1 MSFAGPPP
9 IRIDPTHIRF
19 VKQWQHPAA
28 LIGCRIDPSDRFVF
42 AGAQDN
48 VVVRWELATGK
59 KTVLAGHKSW
69 IRALAFADK
78 GKLTISADWAGRI
91 IAWPTDADTPTPR
104 WNIVG
109 PRGWVRALAV
119 SPDGKTLAS
128 CGNDHLV
135 KIWSLPDGKPLK
147 SLRGHDSHVYNVA
160 YHPDGRSLVSAD
172 LMGIVKVWDLARGEV
187 SREMDAKILHKYD
200 SGFGAD
206 IGGVRSMAF
215 DADGKHLACAGITN
229 VSNAFAGV
237 GNPLLV
243 VFDWAT
249 GKQKVQLKPKVGF
262 NGTAWGVL
270 FHPGGW
276 VLGVGGG
283 NGGVFWSW
291 KLDQP
296 LAGHTFALPNNA
308 RDLAMTSDGRR
319 LVVPFD
325 NGMLRVYDM
334 GR

>member
-1 MSFAGPPP
+1 MSYLGPPP
-9 IRIDPTHIRF
+9 VKIDPTRIRF

-28 LIGCRIDPSDRFVF
+28 LIGCRIDPTGRFAF

-48 VVVRWELATGK
+48 AVVRWELATGTK
-59 KTVLAGHKSW
+59 AVLAGHKSW
-69 IRALAFADK
+69 VRALAFADG
-78 GKLTISADWAGRI
+78 GKLLFSADWAGRI
-91 IAWPTDADTPTPR
+91 IAWPTDALAPR
-104 WNIVG
+104 WDIAAH
-109 PRGWVRALAV
+109 RGWVRALAV

-135 KIWSLPDGKPLK
+135 KLWSLDGKPLK
-147 SLRGHDSHVYNVA
+147 TLAGHDSHVYNIA
-160 YHPDGRSLVSAD
+160 YHPDGKSLVSAD
-172 LMGIVKVWDLARGEV
+172 LMGNVKVWDLARGEV

-200 SGFGAD
+200 AGFGAD

-215 DADGKHLACAGITN
+215 DAEGKHLACAGITN

-237 GNPLLV
+237 GNPLVV

-249 GKQKVQLKPKVGF
+249 GKQKVQLKPKTPF
-262 NGTAWGVL
+262 QGTAWGVSFL
-270 FHPGGW
+270 PGGW

-283 NGGVFWSW
+283 NGGVFWAW

-296 LAGHTFALPNNA
+296 LAAHTFALPNNG
-308 RDLAMTSDGRR
+308 RDLAMNPDGRR
-319 LVVPFD
+319 LAIPFD

>member
-1 MSFAGPPP
+1 MSFLGPPP
-9 IRIDPTHIRF
+9 VQIDPKYIRF
-19 VKQWQHPAA
+19 VKQWQHSAA
-28 LIGCRIDPSDRFVF
+28 LIGCRVDPAGRFAF

-48 VVVRWELATGK
+48 AVVRWELATGK

-69 IRALAFADK
+69 VRALTFA
-78 GKLTISADWAGRI
+78 GKTLFTADWAGRI
-91 IAWPTDADTPTPR
+91 IAWSAEDNASVAR
-104 WNIVG
+104 WNILG
-109 PRGWVRALAV
+109 HRGWVRALAV

-135 KIWSLPDGKPLK
+135 KLWSLPDGKPLR
-147 SLRGHDSHVYNVA
+147 SLRGHDSHVYNVV
-160 YHPDGRSLVSAD
+160 YHPDGKSLVSAD
-172 LMGIVKVWDLARGEV
+172 LMGNVKVWDLARGAV

-206 IGGVRSMAF
+206 IGGIRSMAF
-215 DADGKHLACAGITN
+215 DAEGKHLACAGITN
-229 VSNAFAGV
+229 VSNAFAGI
-237 GNPLLV
+237 GNPLVV

-249 GKQKVQLKPKVGF
+249 GKQKIQLKPKTAF
-262 NGTAWGVL
+262 QGTAWGVG

-283 NGGVFWSW
+283 SGGALWAW
-291 KLDQP
+291 KLDQS
-296 LAGHTFALPNNA
+296 LAAHTFALPNNG
-308 RDLAMTSDGRR
+308 RDLAMLPDGRR

-325 NGMLRVYDM
+325 NGMLRMYDM